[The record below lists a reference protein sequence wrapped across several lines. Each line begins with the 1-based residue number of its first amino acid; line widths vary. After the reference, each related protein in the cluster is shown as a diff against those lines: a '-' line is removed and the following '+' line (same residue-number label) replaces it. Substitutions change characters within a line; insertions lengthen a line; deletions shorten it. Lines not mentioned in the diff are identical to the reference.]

1 MRILVAMDT
10 CPPLTDG
17 VLTYVRE
24 VLKRL
29 HHEVAVAHPHTKEA
43 LRIQE
48 GLEPS
53 VHMPTIG
60 RLAGYPVAIPTPT
73 LYREVARSDVVFVQ
87 DAAPIGSAAVLL
99 ASMKGV
105 PVCMFC
111 HHDERVM
118 LSRVLGAAPL
128 VDGYMRWL
136 YGRCQRVLFATARFR
151 AKLERVGVPEERMVY
166 APFAVD
172 TARFSPHVGRGWRH
186 EWGIPQDAPV
196 ALYLGRLSPEKNIST
211 LMRAAHIILERRE
224 DAYFVLAGT
233 GPLLERCKK
242 MASSERLIITG
253 FVPDA
258 ARVYAACDVFVLPSL
273 NESQCFATMEAM
285 ASGLACVVPFEPP
298 SPHSYLEDE
307 ETCVMVRDVMDARE
321 VAEKVLELFEHRERA
336 RTIGRRARERMLS
349 LSWNEHVRT
358 LEKTFE
364 AISRAAPRSS
374 P

>member
-1 MRILVAMDT
+1 HITEHITV
-10 CPPLTDG
+10 
-17 VLTYVRE
+17 Y
-24 VLKRL
+24 
-29 HHEVAVAHPHTKEA
+29 
-43 LRIQE
+43 
-48 GLEPS
+48 
-53 VHMPTIG
+53 MPTLG

-73 LYREVARSDVVFVQ
+73 LHREVARSDVVFVQ

-99 ASMKGV
+99 ASRKGV

-128 VDGYMRWL
+128 VDSYMGWL

-172 TARFSPHVGRGWRH
+172 TSRFSPHVGRGWRR

-211 LMRAAHIILERRE
+211 LMRAAHIILERRQ

-233 GPLLERCKK
+233 GPLLERCRRMGRR
-242 MASSERLIITG
+242 MASSDRLIITG

-298 SPHSYLEDE
+298 SPYSYLEDE
-307 ETCVMVRDVMDARE
+307 ETCVMVRDVMDAEE

-336 RTIGRRARERMLS
+336 RAIGRRARERMLS
-349 LSWNEHVRT
+349 LSWDEHVCT
-358 LEKTFE
+358 LEKTFD
-364 AISRAAPRSS
+364 AISRAAPRSN